1 MSVSSNDKRKA
12 AIQQI
17 EGINHIDGFDPD
29 ALTVEYTDLN
39 TGEKRLRLPV
49 MAQLAWFWLKYPDGK
64 TWVDATVQKGYC
76 IGYAKIY
83 RNYMDPPECC
93 LAQATAARKYDP
105 EKPTV
110 SPREWAQTAALGI
123 ALRNAGFGLQFHA
136 AGDEIDQ
143 LAVNEFEELTPTP
156 IEDTNAQ
163 DAEVA
168 PPPPTVEFP
177 AKEEPDKP
185 NEPKDELAEALKLP
199 CPIKRYAGMSLGDL
213 VRAEEY
219 DTIMWI
225 AQKYQKDPKINA
237 AAKLI
242 CERSLDCSA

>member
-1 MSVSSNDKRKA
+1 MGTSSNDKKMEA
-12 AIQQI
+12 VEQI
-17 EGINHIDGFDPD
+17 KGINCIDGFDPE
-29 ALTVEYTDLN
+29 ALAVEYTDLN
-39 TGEKRLRLPV
+39 TGEKRSRLPV
-49 MAQLAWFWLKYPDGK
+49 MAQLAWFWMKYPDGK

-93 LAQATAARKYDP
+93 LSQATAARKYDP

-136 AGDEIDQ
+136 AGDELDL
-143 LAVNEFEELTPTP
+143 LAVNEFEEPAQDPVEDTDTHDAEATTPAEELPTRKDPATPT
-156 IEDTNAQ
+156 D
-163 DAEVA
+163 D
-168 PPPPTVEFP
+168 
-177 AKEEPDKP
+177 
-185 NEPKDELAEALKLP
+185 LAEAMKLP
-199 CPIKRYAGMSLGDL
+199 CPIKRYAGKTLGDL

-219 DTIMWI
+219 ETIMWI
-225 AQKYQKDPKINA
+225 ADKYQKDPKINA

-242 CERSLDCSA
+242 CERSLDFSA

>member
-17 EGINHIDGFDPD
+17 EGINHIDGFNPD
-29 ALTVEYTDLN
+29 ALAVEYTDLN

-105 EKPTV
+105 E
-110 SPREWAQTAALGI
+110 
-123 ALRNAGFGLQFHA
+123 
-136 AGDEIDQ
+136 
-143 LAVNEFEELTPTP
+143 
-156 IEDTNAQ
+156 
-163 DAEVA
+163 
-168 PPPPTVEFP
+168 
-177 AKEEPDKP
+177 
-185 NEPKDELAEALKLP
+185 
-199 CPIKRYAGMSLGDL
+199 
-213 VRAEEY
+213 
-219 DTIMWI
+219 
-225 AQKYQKDPKINA
+225 
-237 AAKLI
+237 
-242 CERSLDCSA
+242 